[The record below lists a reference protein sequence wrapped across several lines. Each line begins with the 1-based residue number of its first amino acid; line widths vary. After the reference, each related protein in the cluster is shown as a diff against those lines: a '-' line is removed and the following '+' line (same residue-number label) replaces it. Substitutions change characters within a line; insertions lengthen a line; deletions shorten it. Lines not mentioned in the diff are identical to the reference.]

1 MSVSIDIGACIG
13 CGVCMQVCPAVFG
26 LDDDAGKAVL
36 LIDGAM
42 NSHEEQLIKE
52 AIDSCPI
59 GCIIE

>member
-1 MSVSIDIGACIG
+1 
-13 CGVCMQVCPAVFG
+13 MQVCPTVFG

-36 LIDGAM
+36 LSDEATDK
-42 NSHEEQLIKE
+42 HEGQLIKE